1 MGGIEG
7 FSGELVMTR
16 FAGRLTAL
24 GCNAAALA
32 LLVANTVS
40 AGTSTTTFI
49 ASATI
54 AASCTVA
61 ATNLAFGTYSAT
73 SATALAG
80 TSTVNVYC
88 TSGTPYTV
96 ALSVG
101 SGGGTFAAR
110 DMANGANLMA
120 YNLYT
125 SAAHTAIWGDGTAS
139 TSTVAGTGAGVL
151 TSSPSTVYGN
161 IPIAQD
167 LPPGTYTSTITVTV
181 NY

>member
-1 MGGIEG
+1 
-7 FSGELVMTR
+7 MTR
-16 FAGRLTAL
+16 FAARLTAL
-24 GCNAAALA
+24 GCQAAAL
-32 LLVANTVS
+32 LLIANGVS
-40 AGTSTTTFI
+40 AGTSTTTFT

-61 ATNLAFGTYSAT
+61 ATNLAFGTYSAS
-73 SATALAG
+73 SATPLTG

-88 TSGTPYTV
+88 TSGTPYTL
-96 ALSVG
+96 ALNVG

-110 DMANGANLMA
+110 DMANGVNLMS

-125 SAAHTAIWGDGTAS
+125 SAAHTAVWGDGTSS

-151 TSSPSTVYGN
+151 TSSPNTVYGN
-161 IPIAQD
+161 IPVSQD

>member
-1 MGGIEG
+1 
-7 FSGELVMTR
+7 MTR

-24 GCNAAALA
+24 GLYSAALVFMA
-32 LLVANTVS
+32 ANPAY
-40 AGTSTTTFI
+40 AGTATTTFT

-54 AASCTVA
+54 SASCTVT
-61 ATNLAFGTYSAT
+61 ATNLAFGTYSAG
-73 SATALAG
+73 SPTALTG

-96 ALSVG
+96 ALNVG

-110 DMANGANLMA
+110 DMANGTNLLA

-125 SAAHTAIWGDGTAS
+125 SAAHTAIWGDGTTS

-151 TSSPSTVYGN
+151 TSSPNTVYGN
-161 IPIAQD
+161 IPISQD